1 MSASLKNKRILITG
15 GSRGIGAAIALR
27 AARDGAK
34 VCIAAK
40 SDLPHPTL
48 DGTIFTVAEEIEA
61 AGGEA
66 LALKLD
72 VRDDENIQAVV
83 KAIEEKW
90 GGLDILVNNASAI
103 SMTNTPNTPMK
114 KFDLMFSVNVR
125 ATYACSKFCYPL
137 LTRGDNP
144 HILNLSPPLSM
155 EARWFGPHVAYTM
168 SKFGMSMCTLG
179 MSAEFA
185 KAGIAVNSIWPLTTI
200 ATAAIEHNFPA
211 EMIQASRKPSIVADA
226 AHAILCKDAKI
237 FTGNFCIDE
246 LILRELGIKDFE
258 QYAVNPEVKLQ
269 KDLFLPARD
278 YEKETAS

>member
-1 MSASLKNKRILITG
+1 MLTSLKNKRILITG
-15 GSRGIGAAIALR
+15 GSRGIGEAIALR

-34 VCIAAK
+34 VAIAAK
-40 SDLPHPTL
+40 SDVPHPTL
-48 DGTIFTVAEEIEA
+48 PGTIYSVAKEIEA

-66 LALKLD
+66 LPLKLD
-72 VRDDENIQAVV
+72 ARDEDNIEAVV
-83 KAIEEKW
+83 KAIQDKW

-103 SMTNTPNTPMK
+103 SLTNTPNTTMK

-137 LTRGDNP
+137 LMNGDNP
-144 HILNLSPPLSM
+144 HILNLSPPLDM
-155 EARWFGPHVAYTM
+155 EAKWFAPHVAYTM

-185 KAGIAVNSIWPLTTI
+185 KAGVAVNSLWPVTTI
-200 ATAAIEHNFPA
+200 ATAAIAVNFPK

-226 AHAILCKDAKI
+226 AHAIFCKDSKT

-246 LILRELGIKDFE
+246 VILREIGIKDFSD
-258 QYAVNPEVKLQ
+258 YAVNPGVRLQ

-278 YEKETAS
+278 HEKETES

>member
-15 GSRGIGAAIALR
+15 GSRGIGAAIAIR

-40 SDLPHPTL
+40 SDSPHPTL
-48 DGTIFTVAEEIEA
+48 EGTIYSVAEEIEA

-72 VRDDENIQAVV
+72 VRDDDNIQAVV
-83 KAIEEKW
+83 KAIEDKW

-114 KFDLMFSVNVR
+114 KFDLMFAVNVR

-137 LTRGDNP
+137 LMKGDNS

-155 EARWFGPHVAYTM
+155 EAKWFAPHVAYTM

-179 MSAEFA
+179 MAQEFA
-185 KAGIAVNSIWPLTTI
+185 KAGVAVNSLWPLTTI
-200 ATAAIEHNFPA
+200 ATAAIEINFPH

-226 AHAILCKDAKI
+226 AHAIFCKDAKM

-246 LILRELGIKDFE
+246 MILREMGIKDFE
-258 QYAVNPEVKLQ
+258 HYAVNPEVKLQ